1 MKLVRFNGGRLGV
14 VRGAFV
20 VDVTEAA
27 LITAGEFPPVGMN
40 RLIAEFTARRAALE
54 AVRNPQLPI
63 ESVNL
68 ETPLPWPNKLIAFP
82 INFKAHG
89 EEIINAPKALMA
101 RGFFLKAPSALSGAG
116 EPIVLPELPR
126 RQVHHEAEIG
136 IVIGRQC
143 RHVSR
148 SDALSVVFG
157 YGCALDITVRDMA
170 VDRVLRKSYDTF
182 APFGPWIITADE
194 VPDPSQLQMKLWVG
208 DELRQD
214 ANMRDLLVDIP
225 GMIEMTSAV
234 MTLYPGDIIFGGT
247 PAGIG
252 AIQPGDVVTIE
263 IEQVGRMSVPVVQG
277 RGGGN
282 SAFEGFDPQFDGTL
296 TRPVEVRKS
305 I

>member
-1 MKLVRFNGGRLGV
+1 MKLVRYNGGRIGL
-14 VRGAFV
+14 VRGDLV
-20 VDVTEAA
+20 IDVTDAA
-27 LITAGEFPPVGMN
+27 QVRVGEFPPVGMN
-40 RLIAEFTARRAALE
+40 RLIADFPALRDALA
-54 AVRNPQLPI
+54 AVRTPGVPI
-63 ESVNL
+63 ASVTL
-68 ETPLPWPNKLIAFP
+68 ETPIPWPNKLIAFP

-116 EPIVLPELPR
+116 EPIVLPELPKH
-126 RQVHHEAEIG
+126 QVHHEAEIG
-136 IVIGRQC
+136 IVIGREC

-148 SDALSVVFG
+148 SDALGMVFG
-157 YGCALDITVRDMA
+157 YGCALDMTVRDMA

-182 APFGPWIITADE
+182 APFGPWIVTADE

-214 ANMRDLLVDIP
+214 ANLRDLLVDIP

-252 AIQPGDVVTIE
+252 PVKAGDVITIE
-263 IEQVGRMSVPVVQG
+263 IEGVGRMSVPVVQG
-277 RGGGN
+277 RGGNN
-282 SAFEGFDPQFDGTL
+282 SAFDADPQFDGTV
-296 TRPVEVRKS
+296 THPVAKV
-305 I
+305 

>member
-14 VRGAFV
+14 VRGEFV
-20 VDVTEAA
+20 VDVTDVAQ
-27 LITAGEFPPVGMN
+27 IQPGEFPPVGMN
-40 RLIAEFTARRAALE
+40 RLIADFPARKSALE
-54 AVRNPQLPI
+54 AAQGRQWPI
-63 ESVNL
+63 GSVTL
-68 ETPLPWPNKLIAFP
+68 ETPVPWPNKLIAFP

-89 EEIINAPKALMA
+89 EEILNAPKALMA

-116 EPIVLPELPR
+116 EPIVLPELPQH
-126 RQVHHEAEIG
+126 QVHHEAEIG
-136 IVIGRQC
+136 IVIARQC

-148 SDALSVVFG
+148 SDALGVVFG

-225 GMIEMTSAV
+225 GMIEMASAV

-252 AIQPGDVVTIE
+252 PIRAGDVVKIE
-263 IEQVGRMSVPVVQG
+263 IEQIGSMSVSVVQG
-277 RGGGN
+277 RGGAN
-282 SAFEGFDPQFDGTL
+282 SAFEGFDPQFDGTV
-296 TRPVEVRKS
+296 TRPVVKA
-305 I
+305 